1 MKRKIYN
8 QLIEWENNKINK
20 PLLILGVRQCGKTYI
35 INKFCQN
42 EYKNYLKIN
51 LLERNDV
58 VNLYKE
64 NINSEEKYKR
74 LKAMINFD
82 FDKENSILFIDEIQ
96 ESEELISELKYFC
109 EEHNNVRIICAGS
122 LLGVKLKRLTKSF
135 PVGKVYI
142 KNMYPMDFE
151 EYLIANDE
159 NFLIESIKEC
169 FVNNKPMLSLHT
181 KALKYYNSYLLT
193 GGMPESVLNLINI
206 NGDYIKYDKNIIS
219 NIIESYFDDMKK
231 YIQTQTE
238 ALRIR
243 ALYESLPSQ
252 LSNSSHKFQYS
263 KLNTGAKSRDY
274 ELPLDWLLSANMVQ
288 KVNCVKTIEK
298 PLKGFEDNDT
308 FKLFLS
314 DIGILNN
321 LLNISINDI
330 LNDNLKIYKGVIT
343 ENYVANQLL
352 ANEIPLFY
360 WKNKQNVE
368 VDFLIETK
376 NGIIPIEVKSSDN
389 TQSKSLK
396 IYNTLFEPPYAIR
409 MSTKDFGYNSETK
422 IKSVPLYATF
432 LIKDLIKWNYK
443 KTN

>member
-8 QLIEWENNKINK
+8 QLIEWKNNKINK

-35 INKFCQN
+35 INEFCQN

-330 LNDNLKIYKGVIT
+330 LNDNLKIYKGIIT

-376 NGIIPIEVKSSDN
+376 DGIIPIEVKSSDN

-396 IYNTLFEPPYAIR
+396 IYNTLFDPPYAIR

-432 LIKDLIKWNYK
+432 LIKDLIK
-443 KTN
+443 

>member
-8 QLIEWENNKINK
+8 QLIEWKNNKINK

-35 INKFCQN
+35 INEFCQN

-51 LLERNDV
+51 LLARNDV

-82 FDKENSILFIDEIQ
+82 FDTENSILFIDEIQ

-298 PLKGFEDNDT
+298 PLKGFEDSDT

-376 NGIIPIEVKSSDN
+376 DGIIPIEVKSSDN

-396 IYNTLFEPPYAIR
+396 IYNGLFNPPYAIR

-432 LIKDLIKWNYK
+432 LIKDLIK
-443 KTN
+443 

>member
-8 QLIEWENNKINK
+8 QLIEWKNNKINK

-35 INKFCQN
+35 INEFCQN

-159 NFLIESIKEC
+159 NFLIEIIKEC

-298 PLKGFEDNDT
+298 PLKGFEDSDT

-330 LNDNLKIYKGVIT
+330 LNDNLKIYKGIIT

-376 NGIIPIEVKSSDN
+376 DGIIPIEVKSSDN

-396 IYNTLFEPPYAIR
+396 IYNGLFNPPYAIR

-432 LIKDLIKWNYK
+432 LIKDLIK
-443 KTN
+443 

>member
-8 QLIEWENNKINK
+8 QLIEWKNNKINK

-82 FDKENSILFIDEIQ
+82 FDKDNSILFIDEIQ

-376 NGIIPIEVKSSDN
+376 DGIIPIEVKSSDN

-396 IYNTLFEPPYAIR
+396 IYNGLFNPPYAIR

-422 IKSVPLYATF
+422 IKSVPLYSTF
-432 LIKDLIKWNYK
+432 LIKDLIK
-443 KTN
+443 

>member
-8 QLIEWENNKINK
+8 QLIEWKNNKINK

-35 INKFCQN
+35 INEFCQN

-231 YIQTQTE
+231 YIETQTE

-298 PLKGFEDNDT
+298 PLKGFEDSDT

-330 LNDNLKIYKGVIT
+330 LNDNLKIYKGIIT

-376 NGIIPIEVKSSDN
+376 DGIIPIEVKSSDN

-432 LIKDLIKWNYK
+432 LIKDLIK
-443 KTN
+443 

>member
-8 QLIEWENNKINK
+8 QLIEWKNNKINK

-35 INKFCQN
+35 INEFCQN

-238 ALRIR
+238 ALR

-376 NGIIPIEVKSSDN
+376 DGIIPIEVKSSDN

-396 IYNTLFEPPYAIR
+396 IYNTLFDPPYAIR

-432 LIKDLIKWNYK
+432 LIKDLIK
-443 KTN
+443 

>member
-8 QLIEWENNKINK
+8 QLIEWKNNKINK

-35 INKFCQN
+35 INEFCQN

-376 NGIIPIEVKSSDN
+376 DGIIPIEVKSSDN

-396 IYNTLFEPPYAIR
+396 IYNTLFDPPYAIR
-409 MSTKDFGYNSETK
+409 MSTKDFGYNTETK

-432 LIKDLIKWNYK
+432 LIKDLIK
-443 KTN
+443 

>member
-8 QLIEWENNKINK
+8 QLIEWKNNKINK

-35 INKFCQN
+35 INGFCQN

-376 NGIIPIEVKSSDN
+376 DGIIPIEVKSSDN

-396 IYNTLFEPPYAIR
+396 IYNTLFDPPYAIR

-432 LIKDLIKWNYK
+432 LIKDLIK
-443 KTN
+443 

>member
-8 QLIEWENNKINK
+8 QLIDWENNKINK

-35 INKFCQN
+35 INEFCQN

-193 GGMPESVLNLINI
+193 GGMPESVLNLIKI

-352 ANEIPLFY
+352 ANETPLFY

-376 NGIIPIEVKSSDN
+376 DGIIPIEVKSSDN

-396 IYNTLFEPPYAIR
+396 IYSTLFDPPYAIR

-432 LIKDLIKWNYK
+432 LIKDLIK
-443 KTN
+443 

>member
-8 QLIEWENNKINK
+8 QLIEWKNNKINK

-35 INKFCQN
+35 INEFCQN

-82 FDKENSILFIDEIQ
+82 FDKDNSILFIDEIQ

-376 NGIIPIEVKSSDN
+376 DGIIPIEVKSSDN

-396 IYNTLFEPPYAIR
+396 IYYSLFDPPYAIR

-432 LIKDLIKWNYK
+432 LIKDLI
-443 KTN
+443 

>member
-8 QLIEWENNKINK
+8 QLIEWKNNKINK

-35 INKFCQN
+35 INEFCQN

-142 KNMYPMDFE
+142 KNMYQMDFE

-274 ELPLDWLLSANMVQ
+274 ELPLDWLLSANMIQ

-298 PLKGFEDNDT
+298 PLKGFEDSDT

-376 NGIIPIEVKSSDN
+376 DGIIPIEVKSSDN
-389 TQSKSLK
+389 TQSKRLK
-396 IYNTLFEPPYAIR
+396 IYNGLFNPPYAIR

-432 LIKDLIKWNYK
+432 LIKDLIK
-443 KTN
+443 

>member
-8 QLIEWENNKINK
+8 QLIEWKNNKINK

-35 INKFCQN
+35 INEFCQN

-122 LLGVKLKRLTKSF
+122 LLGVKLKILTKSF

-376 NGIIPIEVKSSDN
+376 DGIIPIEVKSSDN

-396 IYNTLFEPPYAIR
+396 IYNTLFDPPYAIR

-432 LIKDLIKWNYK
+432 LIKDLIK
-443 KTN
+443 

>member
-8 QLIEWENNKINK
+8 QLIEWKNNKINK

-321 LLNISINDI
+321 LLNISINDV

-376 NGIIPIEVKSSDN
+376 DGIIPIEVKSSDN

-396 IYNTLFEPPYAIR
+396 IYNGLFNPPYAIR

-432 LIKDLIKWNYK
+432 LIKDLIK
-443 KTN
+443 

>member
-8 QLIEWENNKINK
+8 QLIKWKNNKINK

-35 INKFCQN
+35 INEFCQN

-376 NGIIPIEVKSSDN
+376 DGIIPIEVKSSDN

-396 IYNTLFEPPYAIR
+396 IYNTLFDPPYAIR

-432 LIKDLIKWNYK
+432 LIKDLIK
-443 KTN
+443 

>member
-8 QLIEWENNKINK
+8 QLIEWKNNKINK

-35 INKFCQN
+35 INEFCQN

-159 NFLIESIKEC
+159 NFLIEIIKEC

-263 KLNTGAKSRDY
+263 KLNTGARSRDY
-274 ELPLDWLLSANMVQ
+274 ELPLDWLLSANMIQ

-298 PLKGFEDNDT
+298 PLKGFEDSDT

-330 LNDNLKIYKGVIT
+330 LNDNLKIYKGIIT

-376 NGIIPIEVKSSDN
+376 DGIIPIEVKSSDN

-396 IYNTLFEPPYAIR
+396 IYNGLFNPPYAIR

-432 LIKDLIKWNYK
+432 LIKDLIK
-443 KTN
+443 

>member
-8 QLIEWENNKINK
+8 QLIEWKNNKINK

-35 INKFCQN
+35 INEFCQN

-82 FDKENSILFIDEIQ
+82 FDTENSILFIDEIQ

-274 ELPLDWLLSANMVQ
+274 ELPLDWLLSANMIQ
-288 KVNCVKTIEK
+288 KFNCVKTIEK
-298 PLKGFEDNDT
+298 PLKGFEDSDT

-330 LNDNLKIYKGVIT
+330 LNDNLKIYKGIIT

-376 NGIIPIEVKSSDN
+376 DGIIPIEVKSSDN

-432 LIKDLIKWNYK
+432 LIKDLIK
-443 KTN
+443 

>member
-8 QLIEWENNKINK
+8 QLIEWKNNKINK

-35 INKFCQN
+35 INEFCQN

-274 ELPLDWLLSANMVQ
+274 ELPLDWLLSANMIQ

-376 NGIIPIEVKSSDN
+376 DGIIPIEVKSSDN

-396 IYNTLFEPPYAIR
+396 IYNTLFDPPYAIR

-432 LIKDLIKWNYK
+432 LIKDLIK
-443 KTN
+443 

>member
-8 QLIEWENNKINK
+8 QLIEWKNNKINK

-35 INKFCQN
+35 INEFCQN

-181 KALKYYNSYLLT
+181 KALKYYNNYLLT

-298 PLKGFEDNDT
+298 PLKGFEDSDT

-330 LNDNLKIYKGVIT
+330 LNDNLKIYKGIIT

-376 NGIIPIEVKSSDN
+376 DGIIPIEVKSSDN

-396 IYNTLFEPPYAIR
+396 IYNGLFNPPYAIR

-432 LIKDLIKWNYK
+432 LIKDLIK
-443 KTN
+443 

>member
-8 QLIEWENNKINK
+8 QLIEWKNNKINK

-35 INKFCQN
+35 INEFCQN

-51 LLERNDV
+51 LLERIDV

-82 FDKENSILFIDEIQ
+82 FDTENSILFIDEIQ

-376 NGIIPIEVKSSDN
+376 DGIIPIEVKSSDN

-432 LIKDLIKWNYK
+432 LIKDLIK
-443 KTN
+443 

>member
-8 QLIEWENNKINK
+8 QLIEWKNNKINK

-35 INKFCQN
+35 INEFCQN

-193 GGMPESVLNLINI
+193 GGMPESILNLINI

-376 NGIIPIEVKSSDN
+376 DGIIPIEVKSSDN

-396 IYNTLFEPPYAIR
+396 IYNTLFDPPYAIR

-432 LIKDLIKWNYK
+432 LIKDLIK
-443 KTN
+443 

>member
-8 QLIEWENNKINK
+8 QLIEWKNNKINK

-35 INKFCQN
+35 INEFCQN

-82 FDKENSILFIDEIQ
+82 FDTENSILFIDEIQ

-298 PLKGFEDNDT
+298 PLKGFEDSDT

-314 DIGILNN
+314 DIGILNH

-330 LNDNLKIYKGVIT
+330 LNDNLKIYKGIIT

-376 NGIIPIEVKSSDN
+376 DGIIPIEVKSSDN

-396 IYNTLFEPPYAIR
+396 IYNGLFNPPYAIR

-432 LIKDLIKWNYK
+432 LIKDLIK
-443 KTN
+443 

>member
-8 QLIEWENNKINK
+8 QLIEWKNNKINK

-35 INKFCQN
+35 INEFCQN

-288 KVNCVKTIEK
+288 KVNCVKAIEK

-376 NGIIPIEVKSSDN
+376 DGIIPIEVKSSDN

-396 IYNTLFEPPYAIR
+396 IYNTLFDPPYAIR

-432 LIKDLIKWNYK
+432 LIKDLIK
-443 KTN
+443 

>member
-8 QLIEWENNKINK
+8 QLIEWKNNKINK

-35 INKFCQN
+35 INEFCQN

-219 NIIESYFDDMKK
+219 NIIESYFNDMKK

-298 PLKGFEDNDT
+298 PLKGFEDSDT

-330 LNDNLKIYKGVIT
+330 LNDNLKIYKGIIT

-376 NGIIPIEVKSSDN
+376 DGIIPIEVKSSDN

-396 IYNTLFEPPYAIR
+396 IYNGLFNPPYAIR

-432 LIKDLIKWNYK
+432 LIKDLIK
-443 KTN
+443 

>member
-8 QLIEWENNKINK
+8 QLIEWKNNKINK

-35 INKFCQN
+35 INEFCQN

-274 ELPLDWLLSANMVQ
+274 ELPLDWLLSANMIQ

-298 PLKGFEDNDT
+298 PLKGFEDSDT

-376 NGIIPIEVKSSDN
+376 DGIIPIEVKSSDN
-389 TQSKSLK
+389 TQSKRLK
-396 IYNTLFEPPYAIR
+396 IYNGLFNPPYAIR

-432 LIKDLIKWNYK
+432 LIKDLIK
-443 KTN
+443 

>member
-8 QLIEWENNKINK
+8 QLIEWKNNKINK

-82 FDKENSILFIDEIQ
+82 FDKDNSILFIDEIQ

-376 NGIIPIEVKSSDN
+376 DGIIPIEVKSSDN

-396 IYNTLFEPPYAIR
+396 IYNTLFDPPYAIR
-409 MSTKDFGYNSETK
+409 MSTKDFGYNTETK

-432 LIKDLIKWNYK
+432 LIKDLI
-443 KTN
+443 

>member
-8 QLIEWENNKINK
+8 QLIEWKNNKINK

-35 INKFCQN
+35 INEFCQN

-82 FDKENSILFIDEIQ
+82 FDTENSILFIDEIQ

-206 NGDYIKYDKNIIS
+206 NGDYIKYDNNIIS

-298 PLKGFEDNDT
+298 PLKVFEDNDT

-330 LNDNLKIYKGVIT
+330 LNDNLKIYKGIIT

-376 NGIIPIEVKSSDN
+376 DGIIPIEVKSSDN

-396 IYNTLFEPPYAIR
+396 IYNGLFNPPYAIR

-432 LIKDLIKWNYK
+432 LIKDLIK
-443 KTN
+443 

>member
-8 QLIEWENNKINK
+8 QLIEWKNNKINK

-35 INKFCQN
+35 INEFCQN

-82 FDKENSILFIDEIQ
+82 FDTENSILFIDEIQ

-274 ELPLDWLLSANMVQ
+274 ELPLDWLLSANMIQ

-298 PLKGFEDNDT
+298 PLKGFEDSDT

-330 LNDNLKIYKGVIT
+330 LNDNLKIYKGIIT

-376 NGIIPIEVKSSDN
+376 DGIIPIEVKSSDN
-389 TQSKSLK
+389 NQSKSLK
-396 IYNTLFEPPYAIR
+396 IYNGLFNPPYAIR

-432 LIKDLIKWNYK
+432 LIKDLIK
-443 KTN
+443 

>member
-8 QLIEWENNKINK
+8 QLIEWKNNKINK

-35 INKFCQN
+35 INEFCQN

-231 YIQTQTE
+231 HIQTQTD
-238 ALRIR
+238 AFRIR

-298 PLKGFEDNDT
+298 PLKGFEDSDT

-330 LNDNLKIYKGVIT
+330 LNDNLKIYKGIIT

-376 NGIIPIEVKSSDN
+376 DGIIPIEVKSSDN

-396 IYNTLFEPPYAIR
+396 IYNGLFNPPYAIR

-432 LIKDLIKWNYK
+432 LIKDLIK
-443 KTN
+443 

>member
-8 QLIEWENNKINK
+8 QLIEWRNNKINK

-35 INKFCQN
+35 INEFCQN

-298 PLKGFEDNDT
+298 PLKGFEDSDT

-330 LNDNLKIYKGVIT
+330 LNDNLKIYKGIIT

-376 NGIIPIEVKSSDN
+376 DGIVPIEVKSSDN

-396 IYNTLFEPPYAIR
+396 IYNGLFNPPYAIR

-432 LIKDLIKWNYK
+432 LIKDLIK
-443 KTN
+443 

>member
-8 QLIEWENNKINK
+8 KLIEWKNNKINK

-35 INKFCQN
+35 INEFCQN

-376 NGIIPIEVKSSDN
+376 DGIIPIEVKSSDN

-396 IYNTLFEPPYAIR
+396 IYNTLFDPPYAIR

-432 LIKDLIKWNYK
+432 LIKDLIK
-443 KTN
+443 

>member
-8 QLIEWENNKINK
+8 QLIEWKNNKINK

-35 INKFCQN
+35 INEFCQN

-159 NFLIESIKEC
+159 NLLIESIKEC

-298 PLKGFEDNDT
+298 PLKVFEDNDT

-330 LNDNLKIYKGVIT
+330 LNDNLKIYKGIIT

-376 NGIIPIEVKSSDN
+376 DGIIPIEVKSSDN
-389 TQSKSLK
+389 TQSKRLK
-396 IYNTLFEPPYAIR
+396 IYNGLFDPPYAIR

-432 LIKDLIKWNYK
+432 LIKDLIK
-443 KTN
+443 

>member
-8 QLIEWENNKINK
+8 QLIEWKNNKNNKINK

-35 INKFCQN
+35 INEFCQN

-376 NGIIPIEVKSSDN
+376 DGIIPIEVKSSDN

-396 IYNTLFEPPYAIR
+396 IYNTLFDPPYAIR

-432 LIKDLIKWNYK
+432 LIKDLIK
-443 KTN
+443 

>member
-8 QLIEWENNKINK
+8 QLIEWKNNKINK

-35 INKFCQN
+35 INEFCQN

-274 ELPLDWLLSANMVQ
+274 ELPLDWLLSANMIQ

-298 PLKGFEDNDT
+298 PLKGFEDSDT

-330 LNDNLKIYKGVIT
+330 LNDNLKIYKGIIT

-376 NGIIPIEVKSSDN
+376 DGIIPIEVKSSDN

-432 LIKDLIKWNYK
+432 LIKDLIK
-443 KTN
+443 

>member
-8 QLIEWENNKINK
+8 QLIEWKNNKINK

-35 INKFCQN
+35 INEFCQN

-82 FDKENSILFIDEIQ
+82 FDKDNSILFIDEIQ

-376 NGIIPIEVKSSDN
+376 DGIIPIEVKSSDN
-389 TQSKSLK
+389 TQSKRLK
-396 IYNTLFEPPYAIR
+396 IYNGLFNPPYAIR

-432 LIKDLIKWNYK
+432 LIKDLIK
-443 KTN
+443 

>member
-8 QLIEWENNKINK
+8 QLIEWKNNKINK

-35 INKFCQN
+35 INEFCQN

-298 PLKGFEDNDT
+298 PLKVFEDNDT

-330 LNDNLKIYKGVIT
+330 LNDNLKIYKGIIT

-376 NGIIPIEVKSSDN
+376 DGIIPIEVKSSDN

-396 IYNTLFEPPYAIR
+396 IYNGLFNPPYAIR

-432 LIKDLIKWNYK
+432 LIKDLIK
-443 KTN
+443 

>member
-8 QLIEWENNKINK
+8 QLIEWKNNKINK

-35 INKFCQN
+35 INEFCQN

-142 KNMYPMDFE
+142 KNMYPMNFE

-376 NGIIPIEVKSSDN
+376 DGIIPIEVKSSDN

-396 IYNTLFEPPYAIR
+396 IYNTLFDPPYAIR

-432 LIKDLIKWNYK
+432 LIKDLIK
-443 KTN
+443 

>member
-8 QLIEWENNKINK
+8 QLIEWKNNKINK

-35 INKFCQN
+35 INEFCQN

-82 FDKENSILFIDEIQ
+82 FDTENSILFIDEIQ

-219 NIIESYFDDMKK
+219 NIIV
-231 YIQTQTE
+231 I
-238 ALRIR
+238 I
-243 ALYESLPSQ
+243 
-252 LSNSSHKFQYS
+252 
-263 KLNTGAKSRDY
+263 
-274 ELPLDWLLSANMVQ
+274 
-288 KVNCVKTIEK
+288 VN
-298 PLKGFEDNDT
+298 G
-308 FKLFLS
+308 
-314 DIGILNN
+314 
-321 LLNISINDI
+321 
-330 LNDNLKIYKGVIT
+330 
-343 ENYVANQLL
+343 
-352 ANEIPLFY
+352 
-360 WKNKQNVE
+360 
-368 VDFLIETK
+368 
-376 NGIIPIEVKSSDN
+376 
-389 TQSKSLK
+389 
-396 IYNTLFEPPYAIR
+396 
-409 MSTKDFGYNSETK
+409 
-422 IKSVPLYATF
+422 
-432 LIKDLIKWNYK
+432 
-443 KTN
+443 

>member
-8 QLIEWENNKINK
+8 QLIEWKNNKINK

-35 INKFCQN
+35 INEFCQN

-82 FDKENSILFIDEIQ
+82 FDKDNSILFIDEIQ

-206 NGDYIKYDKNIIS
+206 NGDYIKYDKNIIN

-376 NGIIPIEVKSSDN
+376 DGIIPIEVKSSDN

-396 IYNTLFEPPYAIR
+396 IYNTLFDPQYAIR

-432 LIKDLIKWNYK
+432 LIKDLIK
-443 KTN
+443 